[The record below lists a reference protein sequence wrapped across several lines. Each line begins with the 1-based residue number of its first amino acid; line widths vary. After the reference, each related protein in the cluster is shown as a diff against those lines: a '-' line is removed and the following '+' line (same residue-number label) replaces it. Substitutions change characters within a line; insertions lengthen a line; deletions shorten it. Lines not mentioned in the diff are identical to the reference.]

1 LVQQELPE
9 VLTQTNPVFH
19 DLLVTRLMLLNPL
32 HVNGLELL
40 LREMRG
46 SLLDLGLQVGE
57 DVEQDVAQ
65 FDV

>member
-1 LVQQELPE
+1 
-9 VLTQTNPVFH
+9 
-19 DLLVTRLMLLNPL
+19 MLLNPL